1 MSVKSMNVYVELDIQ
16 AVTCP
21 GVWLCPNGKIALKI
35 FMFETSARTS
45 HLPPVFPLLY
55 HQKFIFQKTFS
66 NVRYLAD
73 LQHLFGKEFLYT
85 ELVQC
90 SGSTGVVLASFE
102 TTVFELLY
110 PSPCVKGLIAGVD
123 VDLLMEPT
131 SCFPGILAPKI
142 EISTKTVIE
151 ESIDSPSHSKR
162 NPGIINPKMLSSKGS
177 PTFKRCQQ
185 KRMCNVKEELSRSP
199 KQKRK
204 SVQSKRRHIKQ
215 KGGVCTV
222 VPNSDENSNS
232 CVCCSSNAQGISLQ
246 QSKSAESVLK
256 SPTCLPV
263 WTSATRRIHS
273 QRSYCNL
280 LNDLEQDD
288 QAKWRKT
295 KRDCHCMKY
304 DCPCQGENGSH
315 KACSCPVCSTYNVYF
330 GRQFVNQCCV
340 QGKRPQKCPGNC
352 CHCGSEKN
360 RLAEAVHERVQKSL
374 HLSPYLPFKRD
385 IDDMITKC
393 PCNISEQKQISNCG
407 KSQYREEFY
416 RDLEKFY
423 KELHKRAKKKTSK
436 DDCLEILRL

>member
-35 FMFETSARTS
+35 FMFESSARTS

-162 NPGIINPKMLSSKGS
+162 NPGIINPKMLSSK
-177 PTFKRCQQ
+177 
-185 KRMCNVKEELSRSP
+185 
-199 KQKRK
+199 
-204 SVQSKRRHIKQ
+204 
-215 KGGVCTV
+215 
-222 VPNSDENSNS
+222 
-232 CVCCSSNAQGISLQ
+232 
-246 QSKSAESVLK
+246 
-256 SPTCLPV
+256 
-263 WTSATRRIHS
+263 
-273 QRSYCNL
+273 
-280 LNDLEQDD
+280 
-288 QAKWRKT
+288 
-295 KRDCHCMKY
+295 
-304 DCPCQGENGSH
+304 
-315 KACSCPVCSTYNVYF
+315 
-330 GRQFVNQCCV
+330 
-340 QGKRPQKCPGNC
+340 
-352 CHCGSEKN
+352 
-360 RLAEAVHERVQKSL
+360 
-374 HLSPYLPFKRD
+374 
-385 IDDMITKC
+385 
-393 PCNISEQKQISNCG
+393 KQISNCG